1 MNEKTLTQIILDFGF
16 LIKNEKLST
25 LNEIV
30 TSLNTY
36 LFALAQH
43 GVIDS
48 TDYKIIGN
56 IMLKY
61 AIETVKELIEKR
73 NVNTE
78 ESPQKNGEEKC

>member
-1 MNEKTLTQIILDFGF
+1 MNEKTLTQIISDFGF

-48 TDYKIIGN
+48 TDYKVIGN

-61 AIETVKELIEKR
+61 AIETAKELIEKR

>member
-48 TDYKIIGN
+48 TDYKVIGN

-61 AIETVKELIEKR
+61 AIETAKELMEKR

>member
-1 MNEKTLTQIILDFGF
+1 MNEKTLAQIISDFGF
-16 LIKNEKLST
+16 LIGNEKLST
-25 LNEIV
+25 MDEIV

-48 TDYKIIGN
+48 TDYKVIGN

>member
-1 MNEKTLTQIILDFGF
+1 MNEKTLTQIISDFGF

-43 GVIDS
+43 GVINS
-48 TDYKIIGN
+48 TDYKVIGN
-56 IMLKY
+56 IMLKF
-61 AIETVKELIEKR
+61 AIETAKELIEKR

-78 ESPQKNGEEKC
+78 ESPQKNGEKKC

>member
-1 MNEKTLTQIILDFGF
+1 MNEKTLTQIISDFGF
-16 LIKNEKLST
+16 LIRNEKLST
-25 LNEIV
+25 MDEIV

-48 TDYKIIGN
+48 TDYKVIGN

-61 AIETVKELIEKR
+61 AIETVKNSL
-73 NVNTE
+73 
-78 ESPQKNGEEKC
+78 KNAT

>member
-1 MNEKTLTQIILDFGF
+1 MNEKTLTQIISDFGF
-16 LIKNEKLST
+16 LIGNEKLST
-25 LNEIV
+25 LDEIV

-48 TDYKIIGN
+48 TDYKVIGN

-78 ESPQKNGEEKC
+78 ESPQKKGEEKC

>member
-1 MNEKTLTQIILDFGF
+1 MNEKTLTQIISDFVF

-43 GVIDS
+43 GVIDA
-48 TDYKIIGN
+48 TDYKVIGN

-61 AIETVKELIEKR
+61 AIETAKELMEKR

>member
-48 TDYKIIGN
+48 TDYKVIGN

-61 AIETVKELIEKR
+61 AIETAKELIEKR

>member
-1 MNEKTLTQIILDFGF
+1 MNEKTLTQIISDFGF
-16 LIKNEKLST
+16 LIGNEKLST
-25 LNEIV
+25 MDEIV

-48 TDYKIIGN
+48 TDYKVIGN

-78 ESPQKNGEEKC
+78 ESPQKKGEEKC

>member
-1 MNEKTLTQIILDFGF
+1 MNEKTLTQIISDFGF
-16 LIKNEKLST
+16 LIGNEKLST
-25 LNEIV
+25 LDEIV

-48 TDYKIIGN
+48 TDYKVIGN

>member
-1 MNEKTLTQIILDFGF
+1 MNEKTLTQIISDFGF

-43 GVIDS
+43 GVINS
-48 TDYKIIGN
+48 TDYKVIGN
-56 IMLKY
+56 IMLKF
-61 AIETVKELIEKR
+61 AIETAKELIEKR
-73 NVNTE
+73 NANTE

>member
-1 MNEKTLTQIILDFGF
+1 MNEETFAQILSDFDF
-16 LIKNEKLST
+16 LIGNEKFST
-25 LNEIV
+25 MNELM

-48 TDYKIIGN
+48 IDYKIIGYA
-56 IMLKY
+56 LVKS
-61 AIETVKELIEKR
+61 AIETAER

>member
-1 MNEKTLTQIILDFGF
+1 MNEKTLTQIISDFGF
-16 LIKNEKLST
+16 LIGNEKLST
-25 LNEIV
+25 MDEIV

-61 AIETVKELIEKR
+61 AIETAKELMEKR

>member
-1 MNEKTLTQIILDFGF
+1 MNEKTLAQIVSDFAF
-16 LIKNEKLST
+16 LIGDDELST
-25 LNEIV
+25 LNEIA
-30 TSLNTY
+30 TSLNVY

-61 AIETVKELIEKR
+61 AIETAKELIEKR
-73 NVNTE
+73 NANTE
-78 ESPQKNGEEKC
+78 ESSQKNGEEKC

>member
-1 MNEKTLTQIILDFGF
+1 MNEKTFAQILSDFDF
-16 LIKNEKLST
+16 LIGNEKFST
-25 LNEIV
+25 MNELM

-56 IMLKY
+56 IMLKH
-61 AIETVKELIEKR
+61 AIETAKELIEKR
-73 NVNTE
+73 NANTE
-78 ESPQKNGEEKC
+78 ESP